1 MAALRSWLFNPMP
14 VGRVVVFRTIVYLF
28 IFVDVFLT
36 TRWVARHGLVPGELY
51 QPLFVPRLLNLPT
64 PTPAFV
70 TSVQVTLLLAAAA
83 ALVPRWTRV
92 AGTFVFV
99 LYLEWM
105 FIAMSYG
112 KVDHDRVAFLVAL
125 AVLPTVM
132 AARWGDKE
140 ERQDATW
147 AIRFIQIAV
156 VLTYFLAAFAKLR
169 FGGIEWVNGATLM
182 RAVLRRGTILVD
194 PLTVENPWM
203 LHAFQY
209 FIVAFELFSP
219 LMLFRN
225 KLGRAYVYAAFAFHA
240 VTYASITI
248 IFLPH
253 VVCLLTFLP
262 LERIR
267 RPAWVPARRLHR
279 EVPGRLKGAEG

>member
-1 MAALRSWLFNPMP
+1 MAAVKKWLYEPMP
-14 VGRVVVFRTIVYLF
+14 AGRVAVFRTIAYSF

-36 TRWVARHGLVPGELY
+36 TSWVTQHGWVPGELY
-51 QPLFVPRLLNLPT
+51 RPLFIGRILNLPT
-64 PTPAFV
+64 PTPLFV
-70 TSVQVTLLLAAAA
+70 TMVQIALLVGAAMAMN
-83 ALVPRWTRV
+83 PRWTRR
-92 AGTFVFV
+92 AGVGVFF

-125 AVLPTVM
+125 AVLPTVG
-132 AARWGDKE
+132 AARWRDR
-140 ERQDATW
+140 ERREDAGW
-147 AIRFIQIAV
+147 AIRCIQVAV

-169 FGGIEWVNGATLM
+169 FGGLEWVNGATLM
-182 RAVLRRGTILVD
+182 RAVLRRGTVLVD
-194 PLTVENPWM
+194 PLTIENPWM

-219 LMLFRN
+219 LMLLRN
-225 KLGRAYVYAAFAFHA
+225 KVGRLYVKLAFVFHA

-253 VVCLLTFLP
+253 VVCLLTLLP
-262 LERIR
+262 LERVKA
-267 RPAWVPARRLHR
+267 PSWVPFARRFQR
-279 EVPGRLKGAEG
+279 A